1 MGVCSIA
8 VKTLRA
14 KRPFDTSSRSISWS
28 SPGSIWKKL
37 QAKLAQNQ
45 VEGLICEGYIQHAG
59 FQPFDG
65 WSRGVEWP
73 RSRHRQHARVYVEAK
88 DAARAHGFRRET
100 RDDTRATGDI
110 EHPLAGLRCGTA
122 HQIHRP

>member
-1 MGVCSIA
+1 MGRVLDCSEDA
-8 VKTLRA
+8 ESQA
-14 KRPFDTSSRSISWS
+14 SIRYEQALDLSER
-28 SPGSIWKKL
+28 PGSIWKKL

-45 VEGLICEGYIQHAG
+45 VEGLICERHVQHAG

-65 WSRGVEWP
+65 RRRGVEWP

-110 EHPLAGLRCGTA
+110 EHTLAGLRCGTA
-122 HQIHRP
+122 YQIHRP